1 MKRLFALMV
10 ASSALLNVPQTA
22 SSQLLT
28 AKLRVI
34 DTYPIGG
41 ASNWDY
47 PIVDPESHRLYIAC
61 DTHLQVVDTNT
72 GKRIADIGE
81 LQGAHGI
88 AIVTAKKLGFI
99 SSGRDNTIAVFDLH
113 SLKITHKIKTP
124 NGGGKN
130 PDAIMYDPASR
141 KVFAFCAG
149 GDVVA
154 IDPANL
160 DSSPLPIHIGGK
172 LEYGRADGAGKVFVN
187 NEDKSEI
194 EVIDTKAMKL
204 IDHWPLAPIE
214 APSGLAIDLK
224 HHRLF
229 AVGENQKMAILDCQN
244 GKLLGTV
251 SIGEGSDGCAFDPKL
266 GVALSSNGDDGT
278 VTVVA
283 ETSPG
288 KFAAV
293 QTIKTAKSGR
303 TIVSDPTKSRFYIPA
318 TLPPH
323 GRKAAQFGVFVVGTD
338 K

>member
-1 MKRLFALMV
+1 MKRLFALFV
-10 ASSALLNVPQTA
+10 ASSAVLNAPQIA
-22 SSQLLT
+22 SSQPQS
-28 AKLRVI
+28 AKLSVI

-41 ASNWDY
+41 ATKWDY
-47 PIVDPESHRLYIAC
+47 PIVDSESHRLYIAC
-61 DTHLQVVDTNT
+61 DNHVQVIDTSS
-72 GKRIADIGE
+72 GKRIADIGD

-88 AIVTAKKLGFI
+88 AIVSDKKLGFI
-99 SSGRDNTIAVFDLH
+99 TSGRENTVAVFDLH

-124 NGGGKN
+124 KGGGKN
-130 PDAIMYDPASR
+130 PDAIIYDSASR

-149 GDVVA
+149 GDVSV

-160 DSSPLPIHIGGK
+160 DASPFPIHVGGK
-172 LEYGRADGAGKVFVN
+172 LEYGRPDGDGKVFVN

-194 EVIDTKAMKL
+194 EVIDTKTMKL
-204 IDHWPLAPIE
+204 IDHWPLAPLE
-214 APSGLAIDLK
+214 SPSGLAIDLK

-229 AVGENQKMAILDCQN
+229 AVGENQKMAILDYEN
-244 GKLLGTV
+244 GKLLDTV

-266 GVALSSNGDDGT
+266 SVALSSNGDDGT

-303 TIVSDPTKSRFYIPA
+303 TIVDDPTTSRFYIPA
-318 TLPPH
+318 TLPAG
-323 GRKAAQFGVFVVGTD
+323 GRKAAQFGVFVLGPT